1 MTPAASLLCLAAAL
15 AAPAAFAQ
23 PGPIHFRHAP
33 IPFTLENGE
42 QGKTF
47 IPETMAGGL
56 AVFDYDNDGDL
67 DVFFTNGAPLPGLRK
82 TSPEHWNRL
91 FANDGRGRFTDV
103 TEEAGL
109 EGSCYDTAAAV
120 ADYDNDGDKDLFV
133 GGVHCYTFY
142 RNNGDGTFTDITREA
157 GLSAE
162 DPEFGPLWA
171 IGGVWADFDNDGW
184 LDLFVVNY
192 LRWAP
197 ELEKPCPGY
206 CHPKYYPA
214 TPNRLYRNNGDG
226 TFTDVSEASG
236 IRAHPGKGMGGAA
249 ADYDGDGDLDVFVTN
264 DKMFNFLFENL
275 GRLRFREVAFEA
287 GVALAEH
294 AMEISG
300 MGADFRDFDNDGRPD
315 IVFVALDGETFPL
328 FCNAGGGLFEEI
340 TNRSGLAFQ
349 SNSMAGYGPGLFDF
363 DNDGWKDLF
372 VSRGH
377 VQSPDM
383 RGQWTIEQHNT
394 VFRNL
399 ANGRFQALTGEAGFT
414 AEPPKRHRG
423 AGFGDFNGDGLID
436 VVVSALKAPA
446 EIWINESPGGDHW
459 LELDLV
465 GTKSNRDAV
474 GAVVKVVTSA
484 GTQYNHV
491 ATSMG
496 YGSASAGP
504 LHFGLGPAETADLVE
519 IRWPSGRLQRL
530 RSVRADR
537 VLRVEEP
544 AAADE

>member
-1 MTPAASLLCLAAAL
+1 MRAAAVSAL
-15 AAPAAFAQ
+15 LVVSAAVSAEESS
-23 PGPIHFRHAP
+23 PIRFGYAP

-67 DVFFTNGAPLPGLRK
+67 DIFFTNGAPIPGLRK
-82 TSPEHWNRL
+82 TSPEYWNRL
-91 FANDGRGRFTDV
+91 FANDGEGRFTDV

-109 EGSCYDTAAAV
+109 QGSGYDTAAAV

-133 GGVHCYTFY
+133 GGVYRYTLY
-142 RNNGDGTFTDITREA
+142 RNNGDGTFTDVTEKA

-162 DPEFGPLWA
+162 DPEYGPLWA
-171 IGGVWADFDNDGW
+171 VGGVWADFDDDGR

-206 CHPKYYPA
+206 CHPKYYPG

-226 TFTDVSEASG
+226 TFTDVSAAAG
-236 IRAHPGKGMGGAA
+236 IRAHVGKGMGGAA

-264 DKMFNFLFENL
+264 DKMSNFLFENL
-275 GRLRFREVAFEA
+275 GGLRFREVAFEA

-294 AMEISG
+294 GMDISG

-328 FCNAGGGLFEEI
+328 FRNAGGGSFEEL
-340 TNRSGLAFQ
+340 TNRTGLAFL
-349 SNSMAGYGPGLFDF
+349 SRAMAGYGPGLWDF

-383 RGQWTIEQHNT
+383 RDQWTIEQHNT

-399 ANGRFQALTGEAGFT
+399 ADGRFEALTAEAGF
-414 AEPPKRHRG
+414 ASQPPKRHRG
-423 AGFGDFNGDGLID
+423 AGFGDLNGDGRID
-436 VVVSALKAPA
+436 IVVSALKAPA
-446 EIWINESPGGDHW
+446 EIWINESPGGNHW

-465 GTKSNRDAV
+465 GTRSNRDAV
-474 GAVVKVVTSA
+474 GAVVKVVTAA
-484 GTQYNHV
+484 GVQYNHV
-491 ATSMG
+491 ATGMG

-504 LHFGLGPAETADLVE
+504 LHFGLGDAEAAELVE
-519 IRWPSGRLQRL
+519 IRWPSGLVQRL
-530 RSVRADR
+530 RSVPADQ
-537 VLRVEEP
+537 VLRVREP
-544 AAADE
+544 DE